1 MMIARHS
8 FSFTRPFHSRIL
20 SLLEDCKTFHFALC
34 PCLFK
39 GHRQKNDSK
48 FPSLIKRKCRLRIVT
63 TYLAILASPLLQTT
77 SGLLLFPFAYSP
89 SFVFVSSPWSCFCS
103 SNSALSP
110 LLRAPK

>member
-77 SGLLLFPFAYSP
+77 SGLFLSRTLLP
-89 SFVFVSSPWSCFCS
+89 SSSSSSPWSCFCS
-103 SNSALSP
+103 SNSALSS
-110 LLRAPK
+110 LLRAPKLS

>member
-34 PCLFK
+34 PFLFK

-63 TYLAILASPLLQTT
+63 TYLAILASPLFRRPRVFSFFLSRT
-77 SGLLLFPFAYSP
+77 LLP
-89 SFVFVSSPWSCFCS
+89 SSSSSSPWSCFCS
-103 SNSALSP
+103 S
-110 LLRAPK
+110 